1 MTYDSPPRTLTS
13 LNQRLRNLA
22 GDDALV
28 LRRRTTM
35 ALVIVGQ
42 MLPGAAI
49 KGGSALALR
58 YGTDTRFTRDL
69 DTARSGNL
77 AEFRSAFEERL
88 RVGWCG
94 FTGRLIERTPPRP
107 QGVPSAYVMRP
118 FEVKLDF
125 EGRAWCTVPFELSDN
140 GLGDADAPA
149 FVLAP
154 SIAALFTEL
163 GFQSPAPVPVVAV
176 EHQIAQKIHA
186 STAQGSDRARDLVD
200 LQLLAAREDV
210 DLADARAV
218 CTRLFAYRKAHAWP
232 PTVISGESWPTL
244 YSEAA
249 RGLDVAS
256 DLNAAIEWTNRFI
269 SQIDHA

>member
-1 MTYDSPPRTLTS
+1 MTYDSPPRNLTS

-42 MLPGAAI
+42 MLPAAAI

-69 DTARSGNL
+69 DTARSGSL
-77 AEFRSAFEERL
+77 AAFRSDFEERL

-94 FTGRLIERTPPRP
+94 FTGRLVERTPPRP
-107 QGVPSAYVMRP
+107 QGVPSAYVMKP
-118 FEVKLDF
+118 FDVKLDF

-140 GLGDADAPA
+140 ELGDTDAPA
-149 FVLAP
+149 LALAP

-163 GFQSPAPVPVVAV
+163 GFDSPAPVPVVAV

-186 STAQGSDRARDLVD
+186 STAPGNDRARDLVD

-210 DLADARAV
+210 DLATARAI
-218 CTRLFAYRKAHAWP
+218 CTRLFAYRRAHAWR
-232 PTVISGESWPTL
+232 PTVVSGESWRSL
-244 YSEAA
+244 YAEAA
-249 RGLDVAS
+249 TGLPVVS
-256 DLNAAIEWTNRFI
+256 DLDAAIEWSNGFI
-269 SQIDHA
+269 TQIDQA